1 MGGEGVGGISV
12 QSNVVLYGKMGK
24 GLYPN
29 LSQPFLENI
38 NKGSRNDGSWKLIP
52 ISDDR
57 HQSPSFPSAAA
68 LILEN
73 LVGMHLRQGRVGGN
87 TRKFGSTSK

>member
-1 MGGEGVGGISV
+1 MNMGGEGVGGISV
-12 QSNVVLYGKMGK
+12 QSNIIREMGK

-38 NKGSRNDGSWKLIP
+38 NKGSRNDGSRKLIP
-52 ISDDR
+52 ISDDP

-73 LVGMHLRQGRVGGN
+73 LVRIHP
-87 TRKFGSTSK
+87 